1 MDKLGIVLDTLI
13 IIFTAIVVIIMI
25 ASMEQLVYIILNEL
39 L

>member
-13 IIFTAIVVIIMI
+13 VIFTAIVVIIMI